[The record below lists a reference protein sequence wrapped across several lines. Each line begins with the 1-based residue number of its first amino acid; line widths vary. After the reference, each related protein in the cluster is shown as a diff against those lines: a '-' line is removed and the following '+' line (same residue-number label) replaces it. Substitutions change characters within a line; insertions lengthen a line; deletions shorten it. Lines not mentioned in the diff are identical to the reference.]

1 MYTNFLWY
9 TSSLSLKGQT
19 KKNCK
24 KISQN
29 CQQKLATMLLIPYK
43 EHQTLRQTSK
53 FDIPA
58 GSFHE
63 PNAVLAL

>member
-1 MYTNFLWY
+1 MYTNFPWY

-19 KKNCK
+19 KKKLQENFTK
-24 KISQN
+24 L
-29 CQQKLATMLLIPYK
+29 QQKLATILLIPYK